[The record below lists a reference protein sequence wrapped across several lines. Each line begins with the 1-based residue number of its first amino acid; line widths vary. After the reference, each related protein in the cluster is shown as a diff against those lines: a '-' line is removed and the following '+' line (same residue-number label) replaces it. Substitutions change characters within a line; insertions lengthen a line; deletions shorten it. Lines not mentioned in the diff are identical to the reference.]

1 MVMKILF
8 NTLRRLCRYSM
19 KMHMHGVGVWYIC
32 TDPTLGRNLS
42 EYLDCDEFNC
52 PYCEI
57 DEEKMNDTD

>member
-1 MVMKILF
+1 MKTRILF
-8 NTLRRLCRYSM
+8 SNLRRLCKYAM
-19 KMHMHGVGVWYIC
+19 KMYMHGVGSRHVC

-57 DEEKMNDTD
+57 EDDKDRSD